1 MGHEVTYPSITSE
14 IFQFGVVDS
23 ILQMWA
29 AFLTELDQGET
40 PGRFAGCA
48 TPDES
53 VLWHN
58 LFTAALQSQAT
69 GTTQAL
75 EV

>member
-1 MGHEVTYPSITSE
+1 MTYQSITGE
-14 IFQFGVVDS
+14 IFQVGVCDV

-29 AFLTELDQGET
+29 AFLYELERGET

-48 TPDES
+48 TPEES
-53 VLWHN
+53 VLWHK

-69 GTTQAL
+69 GTT
-75 EV
+75 ESIDEC